1 MASAYPGAVDT
12 FTANTDDV
20 DDVIAADVN
29 ELQEGVVAT
38 QTELGT
44 DPAGSCTDVK
54 TRLAHSIND
63 AGFLEFDTATE
74 LTISGGAITRTQN
87 FHIVDT
93 ESDDPSDELDTI
105 SGASAGLFIVFRIA
119 ADARNVV
126 IKHNTGNIYCASGVD
141 ITLDL
146 TSEFALGVYDNDLTK
161 WLITKSAK
169 DFADIVDTNGTSVV
183 VNEGSNDVDFRVET
197 NGQTHAIF
205 SDGGNDRVG
214 IFTSTL
220 AAALDVTQPGS
231 AAAIPVLELDQD
243 DVDDAFINFVGTS
256 AADQTKSISTVNGD
270 GSVEGP
276 KNFSASAGW
285 AFAGMVRC
293 EINGTVG
300 WMPYY
305 TADTS

>member
-29 ELQEGVVAT
+29 ELQEGIVAT

-74 LTISGGAITRTQN
+74 LTISSGAVTITQN

-93 ESDDPSDELDTI
+93 EGDAASDYLDTI
-105 SGASAGLFIVFRIA
+105 SGSSAGLVVIFRIA
-119 ADARNVV
+119 ADARNV
-126 IKHNTGNIYCASGVD
+126 IIRHDEDNIYCAGGVD

-146 TSEFALGVYDNDLTK
+146 TSEFAFGIYDNDLTK
-161 WLITKSAK
+161 WLISKSSMSYT
-169 DFADIVDTNGTSVV
+169 DISDSATEVV
-183 VNEGSNDVDFRVET
+183 INEGSNDIDFRVET
-197 NGQTHAIF
+197 NGQTHAVF
-205 SDGGNDRVG
+205 ADAGNDRVG
-214 IFTSTL
+214 VFTSSP
-220 AAALDVTQPGS
+220 AAALDITQPGS

-270 GSVEGP
+270 GDVTGP
-276 KNFSASAGW
+276 KNYSAQDGW
-285 AFAGMVRC
+285 TFVGMVKI
-293 EINGTVG
+293 EVNGSAY
-300 WMPYY
+300 WSPYY
-305 TADTS
+305 EPDTS